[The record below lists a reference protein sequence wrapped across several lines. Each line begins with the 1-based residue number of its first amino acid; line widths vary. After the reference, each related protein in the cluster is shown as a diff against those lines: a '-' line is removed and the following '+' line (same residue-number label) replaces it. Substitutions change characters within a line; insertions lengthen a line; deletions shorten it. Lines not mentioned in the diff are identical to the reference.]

1 MLIIYI
7 FKVDDLT
14 AQLKKQQQEAA
25 AAEESRTIRS
35 IEPEPAPAS
44 YPPKENWNWSI
55 YHGRLYPLVDW
66 LDDSHLLF
74 LTKREVGYA
83 KIP

>member
-1 MLIIYI
+1 MLILYF

-44 YPPKENWNWSI
+44 YPPKVN
-55 YHGRLYPLVDW
+55 
-66 LDDSHLLF
+66 
-74 LTKREVGYA
+74 
-83 KIP
+83 

>member
-1 MLIIYI
+1 MLILYF

-35 IEPEPAPAS
+35 IEPESAPAS
-44 YPPKENWNWSI
+44 YPPKENWNWTI
-55 YHGRLYPLVDW
+55 N
-66 LDDSHLLF
+66 
-74 LTKREVGYA
+74 
-83 KIP
+83 